1 MSFKHLVL
9 GASCLA
15 LAACNTAN
23 SHIGD
28 EDPYVGEAVRYNAAI
43 QTINPDPVY
52 AANGAQPGSNGEKG
66 AKAVKRYRT
75 DAVKQPVSTTTG
87 TGISNAGGG
96 MGGTGGSGVGGAN
109 GPG

>member
-1 MSFKHLVL
+1 MSFKHLLL

-23 SHIGD
+23 THIGD
-28 EDPYVGEAVRYNAAI
+28 EDPYLGEAVRYNAAI

-52 AANGAQPGSNGEKG
+52 AATAAQPGDNGEKG
-66 AKAVKRYRT
+66 AAAVKRYRT
-75 DAVKQPVSTTTG
+75 GRVIQPAANMGGSV
-87 TGISNAGGG
+87 GGG
-96 MGGTGGSGVGGAN
+96 GGGSGTGLSGAN

>member
-1 MSFKHLVL
+1 MSFKHLLL

-15 LAACNTAN
+15 LCACNTAN
-23 SHIGD
+23 THIGD
-28 EDPYVGEAVRYNAAI
+28 EDPYLGEAVRYNAAI

-52 AANGAQPGSNGEKG
+52 SANGAQPGSNGEKG

-75 DAVKQPVSTTTG
+75 DSVKQPAG
-87 TGISNAGGG
+87 TSSGAGA
-96 MGGTGGSGVGGAN
+96 TGGSGASLGGAN

>member
-1 MSFKHLVL
+1 MSFKHLL
-9 GASCLA
+9 IGAGCLA

-52 AANGAQPGSNGEKG
+52 AENGSQPGDNGEKG
-66 AKAVKRYRT
+66 AEAVKRYRT
-75 DAVKQPVSTTTG
+75 DKVNDRHRSDSRTR
-87 TGISNAGGG
+87 SGGG
-96 MGGTGGSGVGGAN
+96 GGGGGVSGAN